1 MYMLL
6 FFCFKQKT
14 AYEMRISDWS
24 SDVCSSDLLRR
35 AASAQVDEAR
45 RALGQIDRKI
55 AKLVSAITDGGPA
68 KALTAA
74 IQKLEAEQDALQ
86 ALLDSADAPVPP
98 LIHPN
103 LALVYRHKVAQL
115 RERLADPLTKAAA
128 AEIIRS
134 LVEAIVLTPTDGRL
148 AIDMRGE
155 LAGILALCAGGR
167 QQKAPADRSAEAVQ
181 IKVVAGAGFGSAAF
195 GL

>member
-86 ALLDSADAPVPP
+86 ALLDSAEDRKSGVSGKSGSVSVD
-98 LIHPN
+98 L
-103 LALVYRHKVAQL
+103 
-115 RERLADPLTKAAA
+115 
-128 AEIIRS
+128 
-134 LVEAIVLTPTDGRL
+134 
-148 AIDMRGE
+148 
-155 LAGILALCAGGR
+155 GGR
-167 QQKAPADRSAEAVQ
+167 RIHKKKR
-181 IKVVAGAGFGSAAF
+181 KT
-195 GL
+195 